1 MSAARNHV
9 VADIYNVAAW
19 RRPERKNKERRFQ
32 MHNEYWINVKRDA
45 EKRICALFD
54 DCKTE
59 VEDIIGHGMDEGLNL
74 HDAKKML
81 AYVLKHGDYTERACA
96 IISFSE
102 WTHAVHELNERGPA
116 GAGLA
121 G

>member
-1 MSAARNHV
+1 
-9 VADIYNVAAW
+9 
-19 RRPERKNKERRFQ
+19 
-32 MHNEYWINVKRDA
+32 MHNEYWLNVKRDA
-45 EKRICALFD
+45 ERRICALFD
-54 DCKTE
+54 DCKAK
-59 VEDIIGHGMDEGLNL
+59 VEDIVGHGMEEGMNL
-74 HDAKKML
+74 HDAKKVL
-81 AYVLKHGDYTERACA
+81 AYVLKHGDCTERASA